1 MSLGSLSR
9 ERWAVLEPLLDAAL
23 ELDAARRGEFLD
35 DACGPD
41 TPLRAEVGALL
52 AACEQGEGMLAM
64 PAAVTYAP
72 LLTEPIPTVLGD
84 RYHLVREIAR
94 GGMATVFLAD
104 DRKHGRQVAVKV
116 VHPELAR
123 MIGGERFARE
133 IEIAAGLSHPHILPL
148 HDSGEVPS
156 EQLDEPSFLY
166 SVSPFVAGESLRER
180 LLRDDRL
187 PPQEVVRLGR
197 QIALALDYAH
207 RQGVIHLDIKPG
219 NILLHEGH
227 AVIADFGIARAMSS
241 ARDDALARTLPLLGT
256 PSYMSPEQA
265 GGVPDIDGRSDVYS
279 LGCVLYEMVVG
290 DRPYPSGTS
299 TAVLVGKHR
308 RPPVD
313 PARLHQYV
321 SRELA
326 AVILKAMSPS
336 RDDRY
341 LTAGDLARA
350 LSAANRGP
358 SRVWRRF
365 IVPAAAAVGIAAALL
380 AIQLARR
387 GTSLDANL
395 VAVAPFDVESP
406 FLSLW
411 KEGLVDVLS
420 RSLDG
425 AGALRS
431 VPASV
436 VVRRWHGRADAQSA
450 AALGTATGA
459 RLVIYGGLVTAGD
472 SVRATAALLDVA
484 TGRTVA
490 EFEERDLAARIDRL
504 ADSLT
509 VAVLR
514 EIGRSRGV
522 AIANATAAP
531 TNSLTALKAYL
542 QGEQYYRAARW
553 DSAQFHFEHALAFD
567 STFAMAYHRLA
578 AVRRWRD
585 TRDIPDSVPYLIMR
599 RTSEFS
605 DALGPHERLLA
616 QVDSLSAATYF
627 TWLRTLRDGDD
638 GELELLGD
646 RLYGTLRDGIRRYPN
661 DAELWFLLGEAKSRF
676 ERHVGAEEIDDRATL
691 ALYDHAIA
699 LDSTF
704 APAYV
709 TPIMLSAYLDGAA
722 SARRYIHAYLSLAP
736 SGPNAQIIR
745 LADELLDPARAASM
759 NVARLVDTLQSDA
772 LCRAAAL
779 LRHIPDPSE
788 LIVGF
793 GQALIAR
800 QAGQTPGA
808 PLPMCVFG
816 ATVDGL
822 QFRGHLRDAWRLSTL
837 STSHGLTPRVRY
849 NMGRIGITPADSV
862 RAEFQKYLAM
872 SPKIRITRLYGW
884 WAYDGDTLPI
894 RTYISAYAAAESR
907 ARSASIEALMR
918 SQVAAGHAYLA
929 LARRDTTA
937 ALRQLLTTS
946 DTVYLCWY
954 ENRTEI
960 ANLLMAVGRYRQA
973 EARLERRWPGSTA
986 CGNGFDD
993 VMWTLQR
1000 ARVHERVGRREEAAA
1015 DYRLVVD
1022 AWKTADPELQPFV
1035 RESRTALGRLAMSA
1049 SPSRSRN

>member
-1 MSLGSLSR
+1 
-9 ERWAVLEPLLDAAL
+9 
-23 ELDAARRGEFLD
+23 
-35 DACGPD
+35 
-41 TPLRAEVGALL
+41 
-52 AACEQGEGMLAM
+52 M

-72 LLTEPIPTVLGD
+72 LLTEPIPTVLGE

-116 VHPELAR
+116 LHPELAR
-123 MIGGERFARE
+123 MIGGARFGRE

-156 EQLDEPSFLY
+156 EQTDEPAFLY

-187 PPQEVVRLGR
+187 PAQEAVRLGR

-265 GGVPDIDGRSDVYS
+265 SGVPDIDGRSDVYS
-279 LGCVLYEMVVG
+279 LGCVLYEMLVG

-299 TAVLVGKHR
+299 SAILVGMHR
-308 RPPVD
+308 RAPVD

-326 AVILKAMSPS
+326 AVIMRAMAPS

-358 SRVWRRF
+358 NRAWRR
-365 IVPAAAAVGIAAALL
+365 VTVLGAAAAGIAAAVI
-380 AIQLARR
+380 AIQVARR
-387 GTSLDANL
+387 GMSLDANL
-395 VAVAPFDVESP
+395 IAVAPFDVESP
-406 FLSLW
+406 SLVLW

-425 AGALRS
+425 AGVLRT

-450 AALGTATGA
+450 GALGTATGA
-459 RLVIYGGLVTAGD
+459 RLVLYGGLLTAGD
-472 SVRATAALLDVA
+472 SVRATAALLDA
-484 TGRTVA
+484 STGRTIA
-490 EFEERDLAARIDRL
+490 EFEERDFAGRMDRL

-514 EIGRSRGV
+514 ELGRSRGM
-522 AIANATAAP
+522 ATANATAAP
-531 TNSLTALKAYL
+531 TTSVTALKAYL

-553 DSAQFHFEHALAFD
+553 DSAQFHFEHALSFD

-585 TRDIPDSVPYLIMR
+585 TRDIPDSAPYLLMR
-599 RTSEFS
+599 RASQFPNG
-605 DALGPHERLLA
+605 LGPHERLLVQA
-616 QVDSLSAATYF
+616 DSLSAETYF
-627 TWLRTLRDGDD
+627 TWLRVLRQGNYGDLD
-638 GELELLGD
+638 ELVK
-646 RLYGTLRDGIRRYPN
+646 RLYGTLRDGIRRYPS
-661 DAELWFLLGEAKSRF
+661 DAELWFLLGEAQSRF
-676 ERHVGAEEIDDRATL
+676 ERHVAVGEIDDRATL
-691 ALYDHAIA
+691 AVYDHAIA

-709 TPIMLSAYLDGAA
+709 APIMLSAYLDGAT
-722 SARRYIHAYLSLAP
+722 SARRYIRAYLSNAP
-736 SGPNAQIIR
+736 SGPNAEVIR
-745 LADELLDPARAASM
+745 LADVLLDPARARSIDAT
-759 NVARLVDTLQSDA
+759 RLVDTLPADA

-779 LRHIPDPSE
+779 LRHIPDSAE
-788 LIVGF
+788 LIVSLGR
-793 GQALIAR
+793 ALVAR
-800 QAGQTPGA
+800 QAGQATGA

-816 ATVDGL
+816 AAVDGL

-837 STSHGLTPRVRY
+837 SSSHGLTPRVRY
-849 NMGRIGITPADSV
+849 NMVRVGIAPSDSV
-862 RAEFQKYLAM
+862 RAEFRKYLAM
-872 SPKIRITRLYGW
+872 APKIRITRLYGW
-884 WAYDGDTLPI
+884 WADDGDTLPI
-894 RTYISAYAAAESR
+894 RTYISEYASR
-907 ARSASIEALMR
+907 EGRSSSASIEAMMR

-946 DTVYLCWY
+946 DTLYLCWY
-954 ENRTEI
+954 ENRTTL
-960 ANLLMAVGRYRQA
+960 ASLLVAVGRYRQA

-1000 ARVHERVGRREEAAA
+1000 ARVYDRLGRHQEAAA
-1015 DYRLVVD
+1015 DYRLVAD
-1022 AWKTADPELQPFV
+1022 AWKTADPELQPYV
-1035 RESRTALGRLAMSA
+1035 RESLTALGRLAMSA
-1049 SPSRSRN
+1049 SPAGSRN